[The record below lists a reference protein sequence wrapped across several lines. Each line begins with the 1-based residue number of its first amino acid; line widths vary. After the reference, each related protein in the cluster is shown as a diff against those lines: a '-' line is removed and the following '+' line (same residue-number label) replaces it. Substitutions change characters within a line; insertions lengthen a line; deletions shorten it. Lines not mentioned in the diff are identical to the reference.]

1 MTVLEQL
8 NSALAE
14 RYDIEREIG
23 RGGMATVYLAQDLRH
38 GRHVAL
44 KVLDPELGAVLGVE
58 RFLAEIRVTA
68 KLQHPNLLPLFDS
81 GAAAG
86 LLFYVMPFVE
96 GESLRV
102 RLDREKQLPVDEAV
116 RIATA
121 AASALDYAH
130 RQGVIH
136 RDLKPE
142 NILLHEGQ
150 PLVADFGIALAV
162 SKAGGA
168 RVTQTGLSLGT
179 PMYMSPEQATGDR
192 AIDSRTDIYSLG
204 AVTYEMLTGEPP
216 HTGSTSQAIIA
227 RLMTEEP
234 RPLTTIRRAVPVHV
248 DQAVRHALEKLPAD
262 RFATAAQFCDAL
274 QGRGTMSREYASG
287 AHTPSPR
294 SRVMSYLPWALFAG
308 AALLAALLLSKA
320 EETSSEP
327 IVTQLLPPEGHT
339 FVDAGFAIAR
349 NGRQLVF
356 VARAADGSTAL
367 WLQHLDSL
375 DAARLAG
382 TEGAVRPFWA
392 PDGDQIGFFSRG
404 ALRTVAVN
412 GGSLREL
419 CPAASP
425 NGGDWSKDGT
435 IVYHPARGSPLHR
448 VSAEGGECRPIG
460 SEPGGRPSFL
470 PGGRYVLSGGR
481 GILDT
486 ESATVVPLP
495 PRIPAAEHVFV
506 APHYILFPQTQNGSL
521 YSIPIRLPSGA
532 PTGPPRLLLPR
543 ISTPRGTLALSATAR
558 VLIANMPRGGSDR
571 LAWVNRQGEIVD
583 SSLSRGGWSAA
594 LSNNGRRLVTGGFGM
609 ILHDLSRGTH
619 TKLHVESI
627 PGQRQATEHPV
638 WSPGDSLIAYAK
650 GGTPLGLWMYRVS
663 DGSRMSLFES
673 GNRRIIPSDWSHD
686 GRTIVY
692 TVLAGDSVPRDE
704 IWQYDVKTRE
714 KRLVF
719 SSAASVSGG
728 QLAPG
733 GRWLAY
739 VSNET
744 GRREVYLRPYPGP
757 GASVPISTA
766 GGHAPRWGSDGSEL
780 FFIAPGGTVMTV
792 ATSALPR
799 VGDATM
805 LFRSIAEPSESVFSV
820 TPDGQRFL
828 LYTPGP
834 LANRALTVIQ
844 NWPARVNRKN

>member
-23 RGGMATVYLAQDLRH
+23 RGGMATVYIAQDLRH

-86 LLFYVMPFVE
+86 LLYYVMPFVE

-179 PMYMSPEQATGDR
+179 PTYMSPEQATGDR

-234 RPLTTIRRAVPVHV
+234 RPLTTIRRAVPVYV

-262 RFATAAQFCDAL
+262 RFATAAQFGDAL
-274 QGRGTMSREYASG
+274 QGRGAVSREYASG
-287 AHTPSPR
+287 PDTHPSH

-308 AALLAALLLSKA
+308 SAILAASLLSRA

-327 IVTQLLPPEGHT
+327 IVTQLLPPEGQT
-339 FVDAGFAIAR
+339 FEDAQFAIAR
-349 NGRQLVF
+349 NGRQIVF

-375 DAARLAG
+375 DATRLAG
-382 TEGAVRPFWA
+382 TEDAVRPFWA

-425 NGGDWSKDGT
+425 SGGDWSRNGT
-435 IVYHPARGSPLHR
+435 IVYHPAIGSPLHR

-470 PGGRYVLSGGR
+470 PEARYVLSGGR

-486 ESATVVPLP
+486 ESATLAPLQL
-495 PRIPAAEHVFV
+495 RTPAGEHVFA
-506 APHYILFPQTQNGSL
+506 APNFILFVETGSL
-521 YSIPIRLPSGA
+521 YSIPVRLPSGA

-543 ISTPRGTLALSATAR
+543 LSTPRSRLALSATSR
-558 VLIANMPRGGSDR
+558 VLIANMPRSGSDR
-571 LAWVNRQGEIVD
+571 LAWVNRKGEIVD
-583 SSLSRGGWSAA
+583 SSLSRGGWTAA
-594 LSNNGRRLVTGGFGM
+594 LSNDGRRLATGGFGM
-609 ILHDLSRGTH
+609 ILHDLDRGTQ
-619 TKLHVESI
+619 TKLQVEPV
-627 PGQRQATEHPV
+627 PGQPHNTEAPV
-638 WSPGDSLIAYAK
+638 WSPGDSLIAYSK
-650 GGTPLGLWMYRVS
+650 GRPYGLWMYRVS
-663 DGSRMSLFES
+663 DGSRRSLFES
-673 GNRRIIPSDWSHD
+673 GNRRVVPTDWSHD
-686 GRTIVY
+686 GRTIIY

-704 IWQYDVKTRE
+704 IWQYDVKTRD
-714 KRLVF
+714 KRPVF
-719 SSAASVSGG
+719 PSAASVSDG

-739 VSNET
+739 VSDET

-766 GGHAPRWGSDGSEL
+766 GGRAPRWRSDGSEL

-792 ATSALPR
+792 ATSALPH
-799 VGDATM
+799 VGKATM

-828 LYTPGP
+828 LYTPSP